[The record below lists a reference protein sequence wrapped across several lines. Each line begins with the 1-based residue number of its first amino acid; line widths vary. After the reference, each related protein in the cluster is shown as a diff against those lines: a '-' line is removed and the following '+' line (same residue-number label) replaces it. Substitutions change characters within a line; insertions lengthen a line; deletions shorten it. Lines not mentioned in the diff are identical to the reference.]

1 MSADHE
7 VADISRLSLDG
18 RQRVIVLLVA
28 FLGWMFAGLEMNIIP
43 LAGRPAI
50 QSFLSASA
58 TESDSISD
66 EQIEGQIGKWFARYI
81 CAFLLGAAAG
91 GLLFGWLGDHIG
103 RSKAMAA
110 SILCYSV
117 VTAATYFVTSLEQ
130 LFVLRFIACLG
141 IGGMWP
147 NGVALASEAWSE
159 GSRPLLAGLIGTAA
173 NVGFVIAGLL
183 AKYYRDI
190 TPEDW
195 RWMFI
200 VGGLPA
206 ILGLIALLIV
216 PESPHWLAR
225 QNAQEQTKHSV
236 SMISVFQ
243 RPYLGLTIIGI
254 CLGTVPLLGGWG
266 TLNWTIPWA
275 DQVGGADDPKLKATI
290 SICRSSGAAL
300 GSLLG
305 GWLASLFGR
314 RSTYFAISL
323 LSLLCSGYLFWN
335 LTPLAPTFTI
345 WVFVLGFF
353 GTIYF
358 GWLPL
363 YLPELF
369 PTAVRATGSG
379 VTFNFGRII
388 SAVGV
393 LGTGE
398 LLRTFNGDY
407 AQVGRFTHWIYLLG
421 MIVILFAPDT
431 SGKRLDD

>member
-1 MSADHE
+1 MSAELE
-7 VADISRLSLDG
+7 VANVSREPLNT
-18 RQRVIVLLVA
+18 RQRYIVLIVA

-58 TESDSISD
+58 SEAGTPDVKPA
-66 EQIEGQIGKWFARYI
+66 EGEVGKWFARYI
-81 CAFLLGAAAG
+81 CAFLLGAATG
-91 GLLFGWLGDHIG
+91 GMLFGWLGDKIG

-110 SILCYSV
+110 SILCYSL
-117 VTAATYFVTSLEQ
+117 VTGVSYFVTSLEQ

-173 NVGFVIAGLL
+173 NVGFVILGLL
-183 AKYYRDI
+183 AKYHRDV
-190 TPEDW
+190 TPDDW
-195 RWMFI
+195 RWMFA
-200 VGGLPA
+200 VGGLPVL
-206 ILGLIALLIV
+206 LGIAALFFV

-225 QNAQEQTKHSV
+225 RNIQGAGLHSAP
-236 SMISVFQ
+236 IATVF
-243 RPYLGLTIIGI
+243 RPPYLGLTIIGI

-275 DQVGGADDPKLKATI
+275 DQVGGANDPTLKATI

-305 GWLASLFGR
+305 GWLASQFGR

-323 LSLLCSGYLFWN
+323 LSLLSSGYLFWN
-335 LTPLAPTFTI
+335 LTPLSPTFTI

-369 PTAVRATGSG
+369 PTAIRATGSG

-393 LGTGE
+393 LGTGA
-398 LLRTFNGDY
+398 LLTAFAGDY
-407 AQVGRFTHWIYLLG
+407 AQVGRCTHLIYLFG
-421 MIVILFAPDT
+421 MLVILFAPDT
-431 SGKRLDD
+431 TNKRLDD